1 MVDAAD
7 RPRVS
12 LWWAAP
18 VFLGALAVS
27 LALRVTTPDVNE
39 HGLSLVPAGVDA
51 AASVPTLTIEA
62 SGEILPH
69 PSIVDHARQF
79 GAASG
84 RQYDFAPMF
93 ADIAPA
99 VSAAD
104 LSICH
109 LEVPVAPA
117 GSAPSGYPAFG
128 IPAEI
133 ARGIAAGG
141 WNRCSAVSN
150 HTMDR
155 GVAGIAA
162 TLDALDVAE
171 VGHSGSAR
179 SQAEA
184 STLPIVDVGGV
195 HVAHL
200 AYTWG
205 FNGTAPPQPWMAN
218 VIDAGRILVDARA
231 ARAAGAEIVVIS
243 VHWGDEYDQSGSA
256 DQRALADEL
265 LASPDIDLLVGHGPH
280 VLQPIEMFHGKYALL
295 SVGNLVAN
303 QGSER
308 PSTYDGVVA
317 TVSFSRGEGGAFV
330 AAAPEVKPT
339 WYDAQAG
346 RVRLVAAALADP
358 ALAGIHDALTGS
370 WMRTSALMAPYVV
383 STP

>member
-1 MVDAAD
+1 
-7 RPRVS
+7 
-12 LWWAAP
+12 
-18 VFLGALAVS
+18 
-27 LALRVTTPDVNE
+27 
-39 HGLSLVPAGVDA
+39 
-51 AASVPTLTIEA
+51 
-62 SGEILPH
+62 
-69 PSIVDHARQF
+69 
-79 GAASG
+79 
-84 RQYDFAPMF
+84 
-93 ADIAPA
+93 
-99 VSAAD
+99 
-104 LSICH
+104 
-109 LEVPVAPA
+109 
-117 GSAPSGYPAFG
+117 
-128 IPAEI
+128 
-133 ARGIAAGG
+133 
-141 WNRCSAVSN
+141 
-150 HTMDR
+150 
-155 GVAGIAA
+155 
-162 TLDALDVAE
+162 
-171 VGHSGSAR
+171 
-179 SQAEA
+179 
-184 STLPIVDVGGV
+184 
-195 HVAHL
+195 
-200 AYTWG
+200 
-205 FNGTAPPQPWMAN
+205 MAN

-346 RVRLVAAALADP
+346 RVRLVAGALADP